1 MMTDV
6 GITEVNEIRNA
17 KKKMITNQA
26 VLLDMKV
33 FSNYFCF
40 KKTRFVG
47 LLSLERLSLASYFS
61 LTFHHISVKMQ
72 II

>member
-6 GITEVNEIRNA
+6 GITKVNEISNA
-17 KKKMITNQA
+17 KKTITNEA
-26 VLLDMKV
+26 VLLDMEV
-33 FSNYFCF
+33 FSNYFLF
-40 KKTRFVG
+40 KKPRFVG

-72 II
+72 I

>member
-1 MMTDV
+1 MTDV
-6 GITEVNEIRNA
+6 GITEVNEISNA
-17 KKKMITNQA
+17 KKKMIINEA
-26 VLLDMKV
+26 VLLDIKV
-33 FSNYFCF
+33 FSNYFLILQN
-40 KKTRFVG
+40 RFVG